1 MFSKAPDDRIDELT
15 RVRKKVLY
23 LGCVPRKEIM
33 HVESNIIVT
42 LNLLELNEIF
52 SNVLK
57 IQSSCEMLLLF
68 SRQIKSS
75 QILLKCSQIIP
86 NPLECS
92 QIWVNKIASFQMQS
106 FFNLKKCSFC
116 LSQIK
121 SDFRS
126 IFLKCS
132 QTFLND
138 LKFESSPLSQSKS
151 YLFKCDPFLILFFK
165 CLFCLS
171 QIKSQI
177 FSNLFI

>member
-68 SRQIKSS
+68 SRQIRSS

-92 QIWVNKIASFQMQS
+92 QIWVNKIAFFQMQS
-106 FFNLKKCSFC
+106 FFNLKKCSWNVRSVWVKSNQIFDLFFLNVLKPSWTISN
-116 LSQIK
+116 LSQVLLVK
-121 SDFRS
+121 VNR
-126 IFLKCS
+126 
-132 QTFLND
+132 T
-138 LKFESSPLSQSKS
+138 
-151 YLFKCDPFLILFFK
+151 
-165 CLFCLS
+165 
-171 QIKSQI
+171 
-177 FSNLFI
+177 FSNAIPF

>member
-106 FFNLKKCSFC
+106 FFNLKKCSWNVRSVWVKSNQIFDLFFLNVLKPSWTISN
-116 LSQIK
+116 LSQVLLVK
-121 SDFRS
+121 VNR
-126 IFLKCS
+126 
-132 QTFLND
+132 T
-138 LKFESSPLSQSKS
+138 
-151 YLFKCDPFLILFFK
+151 
-165 CLFCLS
+165 
-171 QIKSQI
+171 
-177 FSNLFI
+177 FSNAIPF

>member
-92 QIWVNKIASFQMQS
+92 QI
-106 FFNLKKCSFC
+106 
-116 LSQIK
+116 
-121 SDFRS
+121 
-126 IFLKCS
+126 
-132 QTFLND
+132 
-138 LKFESSPLSQSKS
+138 
-151 YLFKCDPFLILFFK
+151 
-165 CLFCLS
+165 
-171 QIKSQI
+171 
-177 FSNLFI
+177 

>member
-68 SRQIKSS
+68 SRQIRSS

-106 FFNLKKCSFC
+106 FFNLKKCSWNVRSVWVKSNQIFDLFFLNVLKPSWTISN
-116 LSQIK
+116 LSQVLLVK
-121 SDFRS
+121 VNR
-126 IFLKCS
+126 
-132 QTFLND
+132 T
-138 LKFESSPLSQSKS
+138 
-151 YLFKCDPFLILFFK
+151 
-165 CLFCLS
+165 
-171 QIKSQI
+171 
-177 FSNLFI
+177 FSNAIPF